1 MKTIKTFA
9 AAIALATVSFTTF
22 AAEHVS
28 AQDAAQFEKAGVIV
42 ASGATDLSSLKSQL
56 AAKADAAADAAAAAE
71 VTAAMGNAP
80 GSPAAARASTDEL
93 VERLSS
99 LLLASS
105 GATAAELDALRAEH
119 VRS

>member
-42 ASGATDLSSLKSQL
+42 ASGATNLSSLKSQL
-56 AAKADAAADAAAAAE
+56 AAKADAAGAKSFQIIATTGDNKLHG
-71 VTAAMGNAP
+71 TAIIYN
-80 GSPAAARASTDEL
+80 
-93 VERLSS
+93 
-99 LLLASS
+99 
-105 GATAAELDALRAEH
+105 
-119 VRS
+119 

>member
-9 AAIALATVSFTTF
+9 AAIALATISFTTF

-56 AAKADAAADAAAAAE
+56 AAKADAAGAKAF
-71 VTAAMGNAP
+71 TITSTSGNN
-80 GSPAAARASTDEL
+80 L
-93 VERLSS
+93 MH
-99 LLLASS
+99 
-105 GATAAELDALRAEH
+105 ATA
-119 VRS
+119 VIYK

>member
-42 ASGATDLSSLKSQL
+42 ASGATDLSSLNPSWPPKP
-56 AAKADAAADAAAAAE
+56 
-71 VTAAMGNAP
+71 MRRAP
-80 GSPAAARASTDEL
+80 RLSPSPPPAAIT
-93 VERLSS
+93 
-99 LLLASS
+99 
-105 GATAAELDALRAEH
+105 
-119 VRS
+119 